1 LINKRRPELVQAFK
15 EAFPHTIPVL
25 TGYFFLGVAYGVL
38 MQSKG
43 YNFVWAGLMS
53 AIAFGGSMQYVAIS
67 LLTTAFNPVQACILS
82 FMVNARHMFYGLS
95 MQSKYKGMGKIK
107 NFLIFMLSDET
118 FAVAYMVET
127 PPNINRRYFFFAISF
142 LDYMYWVISSIIG
155 GILGNFISFNTK
167 GLDFVLTALFVVLF
181 VEQLTK
187 KTNWLS
193 GAIGVISTLVS
204 LMIFGQR
211 NFIIP
216 AMVIIVGVL
225 FCVRHKYSSS
235 VETADETKKINIV
248 DTTEETDASDKNVNE
263 GSVD

>member
-1 LINKRRPELVQAFK
+1 MNKRKPELVQAFK
-15 EAFPHTIPVL
+15 VAFPHTIPVL

-43 YNFVWAGLMS
+43 YNFIWAGLMS
-53 AIAFGGSMQYVAIS
+53 AIAFGGSMQYVAIA

-107 NFLIFMLSDET
+107 NFLIYVLSDET
-118 FAVAYMVET
+118 FAVAYTLEA

-187 KTNWLS
+187 KANWLS
-193 GAIGVISTLVS
+193 GAIGVIATLVS
-204 LMIFGQR
+204 LTIFGQR

-216 AMVIIVGVL
+216 AMVIIVCML
-225 FCVRHKYSSS
+225 FCVRHKY
-235 VETADETKKINIV
+235 
-248 DTTEETDASDKNVNE
+248 E
-263 GSVD
+263 GSVKNTDVIESTCKIETIDKILNERSAD

>member
-1 LINKRRPELVQAFK
+1 MNKRRPELVRAFRA
-15 EAFPHTIPVL
+15 AFPHTIPVL
-25 TGYFFLGVAYGVL
+25 TGYFFLGVAYGFL

-43 YNFVWAGLMS
+43 YNFIWAGLMS
-53 AIAFGGSMQYVAIS
+53 AIAFGGSMQYVAIT

-107 NFLIFMLSDET
+107 SFLIFMLTDET
-118 FAVAYMVET
+118 FAVAYTLEA
-127 PPNINRRYFFFAISF
+127 PLGINRRYFFFAISF

-155 GILGNFISFNTK
+155 GILGNFITFNTK

-187 KTNWLS
+187 KANWLS
-193 GAIGVISTLVS
+193 GAIGVVATLVS

-216 AMVIIVGVL
+216 AMVIIVCML
-225 FCVRHKYSSS
+225 FCVKHKYEDC
-235 VETADETKKINIV
+235 VETADEIETAEEIE
-248 DTTEETDASDKNVNE
+248 TTDEIVNE
-263 GSVD
+263 GSAD

>member
-1 LINKRRPELVQAFK
+1 MNKRRPELVQAFK
-15 EAFPHTIPVL
+15 AAFPHTIPVL

-43 YNFVWAGLMS
+43 YNFIWAGLMS
-53 AIAFGGSMQYVAIS
+53 AIAFGGSMQYVAIT

-107 NFLIFMLSDET
+107 NFLIYVLSDET
-118 FAVAYMVET
+118 FAVAYTLEA

-142 LDYMYWVISSIIG
+142 LDYMYWVISSMIG
-155 GILGNFISFNTK
+155 GILGNFITFNTK

-193 GAIGVISTLVS
+193 GIIGVVSTLAS

-216 AMVIIVGVL
+216 AMVIIVCVL
-225 FCVRHKYSSS
+225 FCVKHKYEDRT
-235 VETADETKKINIV
+235 ETTGEKETTGEIKTTQETKFADE
-248 DTTEETDASDKNVNE
+248 NVNE
-263 GSVD
+263 RSAD